1 MACLLRQVCGRPGA
15 RFPASERQKSRARR
29 STHRLRASL
38 SLHLDRDV
46 AASRTCGTGLPP
58 PCSWTGNVGPAD
70 TDLYWAEQAAKHLP
84 DVEHVVWDAD
94 ASPLVYDDLLGIDDL
109 LDEPTIGVMDR
120 SRVLHHLPALAARGS
135 RLHLTGI
142 GGDHVAWCSDA
153 YYHRLVRTRPLFALR
168 QLRGFRALWQWPLGG
183 TVRALADSRSY
194 GKWLA
199 DATDH
204 LREPLPPSVAT
215 SLGWGMAPRLFDWVT
230 PEAERMARRALRE
243 AAATAAP
250 LHPDRGLHTD
260 LEQIRSC
267 TRVIRQWDR
276 MAARAGLAMASPF
289 FDDRV
294 IEACLAVRPS
304 QRVTP
309 WQDTTV
315 LREVVSQALVD
326 LVTGS
331 LVAAGAIVLMAW
343 LDPLLL
349 LLVAV
354 TVAAAAL
361 VVASLL
367 TGIRCASER
376 MQDSVGAIAADL
388 ARALGALPMVR
399 VHRAEEREAAG
410 IGARV
415 EAAYGAGVRTAKLAS
430 VMSPAVELAVQ
441 GSFLIVL
448 VVGGLRV
455 NGQAGSLGDLVAFL
469 LYASYLVLPLSSVF
483 RAVGLIQRGM
493 GAYQRIEEALCLP
506 VEPTA
511 PLVPTVHA
519 HTPRPARPFTTAVQP
534 ALALHDVRFGYDP
547 ERPVLRGVSF
557 AVAHRQHV
565 ALVGPSGAGKS
576 TVFALVA
583 RFYEPDAGTVLFDGR
598 PATEL
603 TLDACRRRIAVVDQ
617 NAHVV
622 HGTLRDNIAYA
633 VPDATEAEIRR
644 VMELARLEEVV
655 DRLPGGL
662 AAAVGEHGNTLS
674 GGERQRVA
682 IARALLARPSLLLLD
697 EPTSHLD
704 AINESALISVMKD
717 VAQECALLVIAHRL
731 STVQHADH
739 IVVLHDG
746 RTAAGGRHEEL
757 LVRSALYR
765 ELAASQML
773 RPGGVPASGDGAG
786 ANG

>member
-1 MACLLRQVCGRPGA
+1 MTGTTDPNGRRAAVADGD
-15 RFPASERQKSRARR
+15 KSTRA
-29 STHRLRASL
+29 A
-38 SLHLDRDV
+38 V
-46 AASRTCGTGLPP
+46 AAMYRLTAGHRSAIAVAAVLTLVASALGLAQPL
-58 PCSWTGNVGPAD
+58 V
-70 TDLYWAEQAAKHLP
+70 AKH
-84 DVEHVVWDAD
+84 VVD
-94 ASPLVYDDLLGIDDL
+94 ASGRGQVIWPLLALLGALFVAEAATGSAGRFL
-109 LDEPTIGVMDR
+109 LEQMGEGV
-120 SRVLHHLPALAARGS
+120 V
-135 RLHLTGI
+135 
-142 GGDHVAWCSDA
+142 
-153 YYHRLVRTRPLFALR
+153 R
-168 QLRGFRALWQWPLGG
+168 QLRHGLVGRLLRLEMREYGRHRGG
-183 TVRALADSRSY
+183 
-194 GKWLA
+194 
-199 DATDH
+199 
-204 LREPLPPSVAT
+204 
-215 SLGWGMAPRLFDWVT
+215 
-230 PEAERMARRALRE
+230 
-243 AAATAAP
+243 
-250 LHPDRGLHTD
+250 D
-260 LEQIRSC
+260 LIS
-267 TRVIRQWDR
+267 
-276 MAARAGLAMASPF
+276 
-289 FDDRV
+289 
-294 IEACLAVRPS
+294 
-304 QRVTP
+304 RVTT
-309 WQDTTV
+309 DTTV

-331 LVAAGAIVLMAW
+331 LVAAGAIILMAW
-343 LDPLLL
+343 IDPLLL

-354 TVAAAAL
+354 VVAAAAL

-367 TGIRCASER
+367 TGIRCASEH
-376 MQDSVGAIAADL
+376 MQESVGALAADL

-455 NGQAGSLGDLVAFL
+455 SGHAGSLGDLVAFL

-493 GAYQRIEEALCLP
+493 GAYQRIDEALCLP

-511 PLVPTVHA
+511 PQIPRVHA
-519 HTPRPARPFTTAVQP
+519 HAPRPARPSATPEQP
-534 ALALHDVRFGYDP
+534 ALALHDIRFGYAP
-547 ERPVLRGVSF
+547 ERPVLRGLSF

-565 ALVGPSGAGKS
+565 ALVGRSGAGKS

-583 RFYEPDAGTVLFDGR
+583 RFYEPDAGTVVFDGR

-603 TLDACRRRIAVVDQ
+603 TRDACRRRIAVVDQ

-644 VMELARLEEVV
+644 VIEMARLEEVI

-662 AAAVGEHGNTLS
+662 AAVIGEHGCTLS

-682 IARALLARPSLLLLD
+682 VARALLARPSLLLLD

-704 AINESALISVMKD
+704 AINESALIGVMKD
-717 VAQECALLVIAHRL
+717 IAQECALLVIAHRL
-731 STVQHADH
+731 STVQHADR
-739 IVVLHDG
+739 IVMLHDG
-746 RTAAGGRHEEL
+746 RTAADGRHEEL
-757 LVRSALYR
+757 LAGSPLYR

-773 RPGGVPASGDGAG
+773 RPGAVQALTIERNS
-786 ANG
+786 N

>member
-1 MACLLRQVCGRPGA
+1 MTGTTALDGGRAEITDGD
-15 RFPASERQKSRARR
+15 R
-29 STHRLRASL
+29 STRAAVATMYRLTAGHRKAIA
-38 SLHLDRDV
+38 V
-46 AASRTCGTGLPP
+46 AAVLTLVASALGLTQPL
-58 PCSWTGNVGPAD
+58 V
-70 TDLYWAEQAAKHLP
+70 AKH
-84 DVEHVVWDAD
+84 VVD
-94 ASPLVYDDLLGIDDL
+94 ASGRGQVIWPLLALLGALFVAEAATGSVGRFL
-109 LDEPTIGVMDR
+109 LERMGEGV
-120 SRVLHHLPALAARGS
+120 V
-135 RLHLTGI
+135 
-142 GGDHVAWCSDA
+142 
-153 YYHRLVRTRPLFALR
+153 R
-168 QLRGFRALWQWPLGG
+168 QLRHGLVGRLLRLDMREYDRHRGG
-183 TVRALADSRSY
+183 
-194 GKWLA
+194 
-199 DATDH
+199 
-204 LREPLPPSVAT
+204 
-215 SLGWGMAPRLFDWVT
+215 
-230 PEAERMARRALRE
+230 
-243 AAATAAP
+243 
-250 LHPDRGLHTD
+250 D
-260 LEQIRSC
+260 LIS
-267 TRVIRQWDR
+267 
-276 MAARAGLAMASPF
+276 
-289 FDDRV
+289 
-294 IEACLAVRPS
+294 
-304 QRVTP
+304 RVTA
-309 WQDTTV
+309 DTTL

-331 LVAAGAIVLMAW
+331 LVAAGAIILMAW

-354 TVAAAAL
+354 IVAMAAL
-361 VVASLL
+361 VVTSLL
-367 TGIRCASER
+367 KGIRCASEH
-376 MQDSVGAIAADL
+376 MQNSVGAIAADL
-388 ARALGALPMVR
+388 ERALGALPMVR

-415 EAAYGAGVRTAKLAS
+415 EAAYGAGIRTAKLAS

-455 NGQAGSLGDLVAFL
+455 NGHAGSLGDLVAFL

-483 RAVGLIQRGM
+483 HAVGLIQRGM

-511 PLVPTVHA
+511 PLVAGIPAPTR
-519 HTPRPARPFTTAVQP
+519 RPAGPVTCPEQP
-534 ALALHDVRFGYDP
+534 ALALHDVHFGYDP

-557 AVAHRQHV
+557 TVAHRQHV
-565 ALVGPSGAGKS
+565 ALVGRSGAGKS
-576 TVFALVA
+576 TAFALVA
-583 RFYEPDAGTVLFDGR
+583 RFYEPDAGSVLFDGR

-622 HGTLRDNIAYA
+622 HGTLRDNITYA

-644 VMELARLEEVV
+644 VVELARLEEVV

-662 AAAVGEHGNTLS
+662 AAVIGERGGTLS

-704 AINESALISVMKD
+704 AINESALTTVMKD

-739 IVVLHDG
+739 IVVLQDG
-746 RTAAGGRHEEL
+746 RTVAGGRHDEL
-757 LVRSALYR
+757 LAGNALYR

-773 RPGGVPASGDGAG
+773 RPGRGPGSAGQAGTSGD
-786 ANG
+786 

>member
-1 MACLLRQVCGRPGA
+1 MTGTTVANGGPARVAEGDKSTRTAVATMYRLTAGHRNAIAVATVLTLVGSALGLAQPLIAKHVVDASGRGQVIWPLLALLGALFVTEAATGAAGRFLLERMGERVVRQVRHGLVGRLLRLEMR
-15 RFPASERQKSRARR
+15 EYDRQRGGDLISRV
-29 STHRLRASL
+29 T
-38 SLHLDRDV
+38 
-46 AASRTCGTGLPP
+46 
-58 PCSWTGNVGPAD
+58 AD
-70 TDLYWAEQAAKHLP
+70 TTL
-84 DVEHVVWDAD
+84 
-94 ASPLVYDDLLGIDDL
+94 
-109 LDEPTIGVMDR
+109 
-120 SRVLHHLPALAARGS
+120 
-135 RLHLTGI
+135 
-142 GGDHVAWCSDA
+142 
-153 YYHRLVRTRPLFALR
+153 
-168 QLRGFRALWQWPLGG
+168 
-183 TVRALADSRSY
+183 
-194 GKWLA
+194 
-199 DATDH
+199 
-204 LREPLPPSVAT
+204 
-215 SLGWGMAPRLFDWVT
+215 
-230 PEAERMARRALRE
+230 
-243 AAATAAP
+243 
-250 LHPDRGLHTD
+250 
-260 LEQIRSC
+260 
-267 TRVIRQWDR
+267 
-276 MAARAGLAMASPF
+276 
-289 FDDRV
+289 
-294 IEACLAVRPS
+294 
-304 QRVTP
+304 
-309 WQDTTV
+309 

-349 LLVAV
+349 LMVAV

-367 TGIRCASER
+367 TGIRGASEH

-388 ARALGALPMVR
+388 ERALGALPMVR
-399 VHRAEEREAAG
+399 VHCAEEREAAG

-455 NGQAGSLGDLVAFL
+455 NGHAGSLGDLVAFL

-483 RAVGLIQRGM
+483 HAVGLIQRGM
-493 GAYQRIEEALCLP
+493 GAYQRIDQALRLP

-511 PLVPTVHA
+511 PRIQRVPVPTPA
-519 HTPRPARPFTTAVQP
+519 PTGPSDTPERP
-534 ALALHDVRFGYDP
+534 ALALRDVRFGYAPD
-547 ERPVLRGVSF
+547 RPVLRGVSF
-557 AVAHRQHV
+557 AVPHRQHV
-565 ALVGPSGAGKS
+565 ALVGRSGAGKS

-583 RFYEPDAGTVLFDGR
+583 RFYEPDAGHVLFDGL
-598 PATEL
+598 PAAQL
-603 TLDACRRRIAVVDQ
+603 TRDACRRRIAVVDQ

-622 HGTLRDNIAYA
+622 SGTLRDNIAYA

-644 VMELARLEEVV
+644 VMELARLDEVV

-662 AAAVGEHGNTLS
+662 AAVIGERGSTLS

-704 AINESALISVMKD
+704 AINESALTTVMKD

-757 LVRSALYR
+757 LADSALYR

-773 RPGGVPASGDGAG
+773 RPGGHPGNGDRAGTSG
-786 ANG
+786 

>member
-1 MACLLRQVCGRPGA
+1 MTDTTAPIDGGA
-15 RFPASERQKSRARR
+15 EVTDGDR
-29 STHRLRASL
+29 STRAAVATMYRLTAGHRGAIAVATVLTLVASAL
-38 SLHLDRDV
+38 
-46 AASRTCGTGLPP
+46 GLAQPL
-58 PCSWTGNVGPAD
+58 V
-70 TDLYWAEQAAKHLP
+70 AKH
-84 DVEHVVWDAD
+84 VVD
-94 ASPLVYDDLLGIDDL
+94 ASGRGQVIWPLLALLGALFVAEAATGSVGRFL
-109 LDEPTIGVMDR
+109 LERMGEGV
-120 SRVLHHLPALAARGS
+120 V
-135 RLHLTGI
+135 
-142 GGDHVAWCSDA
+142 
-153 YYHRLVRTRPLFALR
+153 R
-168 QLRGFRALWQWPLGG
+168 QLRHGLVGRLLRLEMREYG
-183 TVRALADSRSY
+183 RHRS
-194 GKWLA
+194 G
-199 DATDH
+199 
-204 LREPLPPSVAT
+204 
-215 SLGWGMAPRLFDWVT
+215 
-230 PEAERMARRALRE
+230 
-243 AAATAAP
+243 
-250 LHPDRGLHTD
+250 D
-260 LEQIRSC
+260 LIS
-267 TRVIRQWDR
+267 
-276 MAARAGLAMASPF
+276 
-289 FDDRV
+289 
-294 IEACLAVRPS
+294 
-304 QRVTP
+304 RVTT
-309 WQDTTV
+309 DTTV

-455 NGQAGSLGDLVAFL
+455 NGQGGSLGDLVAFL

-511 PLVPTVHA
+511 PLTPTVHA
-519 HTPRPARPFTTAVQP
+519 LTPPPTRPFAAPEQP
-534 ALALHDVRFGYDP
+534 ALALHDVRFGYAP

-565 ALVGPSGAGKS
+565 ALVGRSGAGKS

-603 TLDACRRRIAVVDQ
+603 TRDACRRRIAVVDQ

-662 AAAVGEHGNTLS
+662 AATVGEHGSTLS

-704 AINESALISVMKD
+704 AINESALISVMKE

-757 LVRSALYR
+757 LADSALYR